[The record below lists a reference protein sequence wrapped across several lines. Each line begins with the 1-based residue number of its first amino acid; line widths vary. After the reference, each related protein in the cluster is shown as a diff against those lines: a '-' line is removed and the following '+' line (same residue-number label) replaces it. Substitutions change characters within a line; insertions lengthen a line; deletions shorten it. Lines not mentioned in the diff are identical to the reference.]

1 MVIRIFGKTPD
12 AVIGKS
18 ARSCLKTLPSAV
30 FILGKSTI
38 EGTEIHRTISH
49 GYAAD
54 DNIRSQTGFS
64 LSESPTLSGKRTVAD
79 NTAIIG
85 SAPEITIQILR
96 NSTDITKWN
105 GSEFLSSRRIIS
117 HAVLVATYPDSP
129 LIVHINLLQ
138 GIVNDTS
145 LCLGMNILATDL
157 ALEINKE
164 ETVMVGSN
172 PEIASL
178 ITGNIAHQNAGWA
191 RNSNAHVLKIRAGI
205 GPFSGLRLI
214 HVIGITYRNPETTY
228 TIIESIGTIITGS
241 FMGSKEGIVPESLL
255 FLAVDTAERTITI
268 GNERIAVN
276 LGYLTDVS
284 LFQTTLLSLFGKF
297 KKVSILCLS
306 IMIVESLSVDSNPHV
321 LILIYQKLE
330 RRPLH
335 MDAFEPFFR
344 FAVKL
349 LCIVFVDAVAHRGM
363 HPDISI
369 IVLLKFIYRVVWQRL
384 IISIAVIE
392 SFHTEAVKT
401 AQSRLGTE
409 PDVASGVLEDGT
421 HLTVS

>member
-1 MVIRIFGKTPD
+1 M
-12 AVIGKS
+12 
-18 ARSCLKTLPSAV
+18 
-30 FILGKSTI
+30 GKSTI
-38 EGTEIHRTISH
+38 EGSEIHRTITH

-54 DNIRSQTGFS
+54 HNIRSQSGFS
-64 LSESPTLSGKRTVAD
+64 LSESPALSGQRTVAD

-145 LCLGMNILATDL
+145 LCLGMNILAADL

-164 ETVMVGSN
+164 ETVMVGSH

-178 ITGNIAHQNAGWA
+178 IAGNITHQNTGWA
-191 RNSNAHVLKIRAGI
+191 RNINAHVCKIRAGI

-255 FLAVDTAERTITI
+255 FHAVDTAERTIRI

-284 LFQTTLLSLFGKF
+284 LFQTTLLSLFCKF
-297 KKVSILCLS
+297 K
-306 IMIVESLSVDSNPHV
+306 
-321 LILIYQKLE
+321 
-330 RRPLH
+330 R
-335 MDAFEPFFR
+335 
-344 FAVKL
+344 
-349 LCIVFVDAVAHRGM
+349 
-363 HPDISI
+363 
-369 IVLLKFIYRVVWQRL
+369 
-384 IISIAVIE
+384 
-392 SFHTEAVKT
+392 
-401 AQSRLGTE
+401 
-409 PDVASGVLEDGT
+409 
-421 HLTVS
+421 